1 MQEADAPT
9 QEADAPMQADTPTAI
24 PAEAP
29 NARAAESAAAYQRS
43 LERARQ
49 QAEDAA
55 SGKLGNGNGGG
66 GRRENRPA
74 QSQADLPLNPPEPEG
89 GKADPSQEQS
99 RTERDSGS

>member
-1 MQEADAPT
+1 
-9 QEADAPMQADTPTAI
+9 MQADTPTAI

-55 SGKLGNGNGGG
+55 SGKLGNGGGS
-66 GRRENRPA
+66 RRENRPA